1 MSITSQSK
9 ALVGRFINFL
19 KFIISRIFAL
29 IYDTLVSYPVT
40 IAIYKYLLKSKFQQA
55 FPNCKPTSKGKGV
68 SMIDIGTASGTCLK
82 KIISLGNFERVL
94 AIDID
99 KEYVKSATKLFE
111 KNPNVEV
118 KLQDFQTYLEEG
130 NTERFDIVFFGFSFM
145 LMPDKAKALEVAR
158 RIVKP
163 GGKIY
168 AFLTLYEKKNKFI
181 EWVKPKIVKFTSIK
195 FGPVMYR
202 K

>member
-1 MSITSQSK
+1 LI
-9 ALVGRFINFL
+9 GRG
-19 KFIISRIFAL
+19 FAL
-29 IYDTLVSYPVT
+29 IYDTFVSYPVT
-40 IAIYKYLLKSKFQQA
+40 IKIYKYLLKTKFYEA
-55 FPNCKPTSKGKGV
+55 FPHCKPGVKGSKGV

-82 KIISLGNFERVL
+82 SIINDAQFNRVL
-94 AIDID
+94 AIDIN
-99 KEYVKSATKLFE
+99 KGYIKSATRLF
-111 KNPNVEV
+111 KDHKNVEV
-118 KLQDFQTYLEEG
+118 KYQNFESYLEEG
-130 NTERFDIVFFGFSFM
+130 NVERFDIVFFGFSFM
-145 LMPDKAKALEVAR
+145 LMPNRDKALEVAR

-181 EWVKPKIVKFTSIK
+181 EWIKPKMVKFTSIE